1 MKQSHMPL
9 KLRKISF
16 EYHEA
21 VLGTTS
27 VELVLCPTG
36 TCVLS
41 NKRRYDRSAEVRSHF
56 FERFQ
61 IETSNGNVATM
72 ASAAKKLEAADEAA
86 ERVEEP
92 RTEPR
97 TEERTHHSETE
108 EEAKATKEDDSVD
121 SSRFCIHCGEN
132 PCFVDTLFDA
142 AESYCDRLGEERDR
156 PLSMVWRAK
165 ALRRYF
171 YEHVGMDEL
180 PFCIVDEINNRNV
193 NLCNDCRSVPCCM
206 NGQRKKIMDHYDMLH
221 VQNMPPKL
229 VRNNFYREMS
239 RELNGVLG
247 RGVRK
252 QLPRCVTYWVRRF
265 YPNNNDEA
273 WVGFQET

>member
-1 MKQSHMPL
+1 MPL

-16 EYHEA
+16 EYHQE

-36 TCVLS
+36 MCALS
-41 NKRRYDRSAEVRSHF
+41 NKRRYALRRYALIFSNVSTSLSIDAAA
-56 FERFQ
+56 
-61 IETSNGNVATM
+61 IETSNVVATM
-72 ASAAKKLEAADEAA
+72 ASAAKKLVVGGEAA

-156 PLSMVWRAK
+156 PLKMVWRAK

-193 NLCNDCRSVPCCM
+193 V
-206 NGQRKKIMDHYDMLH
+206 G
-221 VQNMPPKL
+221 
-229 VRNNFYREMS
+229 NFFEKSERDFRAFFRVAETD
-239 RELNGVLG
+239 NVLPENY
-247 RGVRK
+247 K
-252 QLPRCVTYWVRRF
+252 PQY
-265 YPNNNDEA
+265 N
-273 WVGFQET
+273 

>member
-1 MKQSHMPL
+1 MPL

-27 VELVLCPTG
+27 VALVLCPTG
-36 TCVLS
+36 TCALS
-41 NKRRYDRSAEVRSHF
+41 NKRRYDRSGGTPSFFRTFPDLRS
-56 FERFQ
+56 
-61 IETSNGNVATM
+61 IETSNVVATM
-72 ASAAKKLEAADEAA
+72 ASAAKKLVVGGEAA

-92 RTEPR
+92 RSVDER

-108 EEAKATKEDDSVD
+108 EEATKEDDSVD

-171 YEHVGMDEL
+171 YEQVGMDEL

-193 NLCNDCRSVPCCM
+193 NLCNDCRSAE
-206 NGQRKKIMDHYDMLH
+206 Q
-221 VQNMPPKL
+221 
-229 VRNNFYREMS
+229 F
-239 RELNGVLG
+239 
-247 RGVRK
+247 
-252 QLPRCVTYWVRRF
+252 LP
-265 YPNNNDEA
+265 
-273 WVGFQET
+273 

>member
-1 MKQSHMPL
+1 MPL

-16 EYHEA
+16 EYHQE

-27 VELVLCPTG
+27 VALVPCPTG

-41 NKRRYDRSAEVRSHF
+41 NKRRYDRSAEVRPHF
-56 FERFQ
+56 FDRFQ
-61 IETSNGNVATM
+61 IFIVERRTETSTM
-72 ASAAKKLEAADEAA
+72 ASAAKKLEAADEAT

-108 EEAKATKEDDSVD
+108 EEATKEDDSVD

-165 ALRRYF
+165 VLRRYF

-180 PFCIVDEINNRNV
+180 PF
-193 NLCNDCRSVPCCM
+193 
-206 NGQRKKIMDHYDMLH
+206 Y
-221 VQNMPPKL
+221 
-229 VRNNFYREMS
+229 S
-239 RELNGVLG
+239 RQDYEE
-247 RGVRK
+247 
-252 QLPRCVTYWVRRF
+252 QWHHDPALPRNLLIMPAACQGNYSDDNAF
-265 YPNNNDEA
+265 CPFLLQA
-273 WVGFQET
+273 WPASQIHFSDD